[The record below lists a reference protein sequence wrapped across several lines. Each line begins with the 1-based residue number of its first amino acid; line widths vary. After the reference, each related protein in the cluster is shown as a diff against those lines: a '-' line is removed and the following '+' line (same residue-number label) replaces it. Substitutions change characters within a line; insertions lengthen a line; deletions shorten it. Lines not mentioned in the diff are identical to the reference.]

1 MRPKVWISAFLV
13 GVWLVCGVGRS
24 PCDYTPPES
33 HLRELKLRGDVRW
46 HDDAYA
52 DDRGSTL
59 SGTLQTSFRL
69 LSESPETGWGVD
81 AQARTSLSGGILEL
95 ALSASASGRS
105 YWENDLFGVGSLA
118 LSAELPARLDGDLTA
133 GIGLGR
139 FRDVTPLA
147 QAIRVQNTLLDER
160 LLVAPLPTRVLDEL
174 AAAFGAVG
182 LSTTERLIR
191 VEQVLIDSGLLE
203 DGALGVPG
211 LVSIIDIVER
221 GEIRL
226 CGWSIQARAGVRMM
240 NYPTPRISEAI
251 VLAAN
256 WAQVPDPVSQWTAA
270 ATWITDLRLA
280 EAYTLEASLRYTRR
294 LPGGWRAEGAYR
306 FVRRTGEDD
315 EAEHRHLAT
324 GELRAEL
331 GRAVSLAITGE
342 LAHVTGYEEPA
353 VTVSVHLTYD
363 VF

>member
-1 MRPKVWISAFLV
+1 M
-13 GVWLVCGVGRS
+13 GVWVVASLGRS

-33 HLRELKLRGDVRW
+33 HLRELKVRGDLRW
-46 HDDAYA
+46 HDDAYT

-59 SGTLQTSFRL
+59 SGSLQTSFRL
-69 LSESPETGWGVD
+69 LSESPETGWEV
-81 AQARTSLSGGILEL
+81 ATEARTNLAGGRFDL
-95 ALSASASGRS
+95 ALSASGSGRT

-118 LSAELPARLDGDLTA
+118 LSAEFPARLDGDLTA
-133 GIGLGR
+133 GLGLGR

-147 QAIRVQNTLLDER
+147 QAIRVQNMLLDEG
-160 LLVAPLPTRVLDEL
+160 LLVAPLPVGVLDEL
-174 AAAFGAVG
+174 AAAFGVVG
-182 LSTTERLIR
+182 LSTIERL
-191 VEQVLIDSGLLE
+191 VELEQVLIDSGLLR

-211 LVSIIDIVER
+211 LVSILDVVER
-221 GEIRL
+221 GETRL
-226 CGWSIQARAGVRMM
+226 CGWAIQARAGVRMR

-270 ATWITDLRLA
+270 ASWITDLRLA
-280 EAYTLEASLRYTRR
+280 TAYTLEASLRYSRR

-306 FVRRTGEDD
+306 FVRRTGKDD

-331 GRAVSLAITGE
+331 GRAVSLALTGE
-342 LAHVTGYEEPA
+342 VGHVTGYEEPA
-353 VTVSVHLTYD
+353 ITVSVHLAYD